1 MPSSVTWIQLKFSGA
16 LKLNRNRAFSVDQ
29 PAGKNKKQSPTLFCL
44 NWPRRAQHSWVF
56 TLFYCGS
63 TVSSSRWDTR
73 AACAGSTALLVTI
86 QMSVKKN
93 KKFLQDSVEE
103 RLPAAA
109 ALKWRP
115 RALDKRFEWTAR
127 QVLHWEATTWKQIVI
142 PRNNAGWRDS
152 VIKAFCG
159 GRLLKVVVGDLSSAI
174 QTHCFIITY
183 GGAWCI
189 WEWRA
194 CWGKL
199 QRGTFV
205 LLL

>member
-1 MPSSVTWIQLKFSGA
+1 MSINQQEKTKNNPQLCSVLTDPAELSIAEYLHYFTAGQQWAAPGGTQGPLVPVQPLYLSQFKWAWKKTKSSFKTAWRNVYLPQQRWSDGLA
-16 LKLNRNRAFSVDQ
+16 LSINALNEPHGRCCTERRQHENRLS
-29 PAGKNKKQSPTLFCL
+29 SP
-44 NWPRRAQHSWVF
+44 
-56 TLFYCGS
+56 
-63 TVSSSRWDTR
+63 
-73 AACAGSTALLVTI
+73 
-86 QMSVKKN
+86 
-93 KKFLQDSVEE
+93 E
-103 RLPAAA
+103 
-109 ALKWRP
+109 
-115 RALDKRFEWTAR
+115 
-127 QVLHWEATTWKQIVI
+127 
-142 PRNNAGWRDS
+142 NNAGWREC